1 VSELSFFQLTISVAV
16 PLDLLLIMI
25 FIRSFS

>member
-1 VSELSFFQLTISVAV
+1 VSELSLFQLTIGVAV

-25 FIRSFS
+25 FIRLFS